1 MNRGP
6 LRISKSHNI
15 LIIVSTLGIIGLAS
29 RLYFALIL
37 PVGWDQGTFLYWA
50 SLINSGATPYRDF
63 FLRDPG
69 YIYLVALSTRY
80 LGSNFFA
87 LSLIST
93 VPGTLTIPVIYKAT
107 KEIFDKWSGLIAS
120 VAYSLSPTVIWY
132 TTVFDERTLMLFLST
147 FALLLLARGV
157 RTRNPWLFVMY
168 GIILGASTFV
178 YRGIA
183 IYIVTVPLLLAFLFW
198 KREGSQRSFRT
209 FLAYSS
215 AAITGFVFAAGVIFA
230 YFSFNSSLNW
240 MLSNFGFGGQQE
252 SASYFIYGEVAVPS
266 FKARVFDVA
275 VREWLYLVAPAGLL
289 VLAVVF
295 GRLLQRRRLATGI
308 AAAIVSGFL
317 LVSVAG
323 LTYFPQNSF
332 GAYEPSW
339 FYGFAFL
346 AFLVLLPTIG
356 GILFP
361 DIARRILSIGRLDSR
376 HALVIYWFLSTALL
390 VALFGVPLVNY
401 YYYFAPVIT
410 IIAAPGIKSIIE
422 LLGPFSLKIS
432 ARIPRNP
439 FAFLFLGLLLL
450 NALLTT
456 GMLLNTEMTWR
467 NQPSSTIN
475 DIASYIQANTDPQDQ
490 ILVGN
495 PAIAMLAHRKIALG
509 ISEMQIYG
517 KPGPEPFNP
526 IPYDPFHLFPNVSQI
541 AKFMSA
547 GNVKYVVGDNSP
559 PMLFIMSLHPIWEN
573 AFATN
578 FVLAQ
583 MIDGI
588 PIFQYSPI
596 WDLSQ
601 HMGNVIAFSNSTS
614 YNLVDNTWTDGF
626 NHLLVSS
633 ISNTILPTVGGLTKP
648 DQVAFLPPIGSG
660 NSFIQAGFQDNP
672 YGNLTTTFALAD
684 AAIGKSNG
692 VTYSLEITVGN
703 QSVATLS
710 EIVTSNSWQR
720 VTIPIPT
727 NVNVTIVLVSSS
739 GQSSDFDWLQVTF
752 TLQR

>member
-1 MNRGP
+1 MRF
-6 LRISKSHNI
+6 
-15 LIIVSTLGIIGLAS
+15 
-29 RLYFALIL
+29 YFAMIL

-50 SLINSGATPYRDF
+50 SLINSGAAPYRDF

-87 LSLIST
+87 LSLISI
-93 VPGTLTIPVIYKAT
+93 VPGTLTIPLTYKVT
-107 KEIFDKWSGLIAS
+107 KEIFDKRSGLIAS

-132 TTVFDERTLMLFLST
+132 TSVFDERTLMLFLST
-147 FALLLLARGV
+147 FALLLLVRGI
-157 RTRNPWLFVMY
+157 RTQNPWLFILY
-168 GIILGASTFV
+168 GVILGASTFV

-183 IYIVTVPLLLAFLFW
+183 IYIVTVPFFLAFLLW
-198 KREGSQRSFRT
+198 KRKETQRSFRA
-209 FLAYSS
+209 FLAYSF
-215 AAITGFVFAAGVIFA
+215 AAIAGYALAAGVVFA
-230 YFSFNSSLNW
+230 YFSFNSSFNW

-252 SASYFIYGEVAVPS
+252 SASYFIYGEVAVPT

-289 VLAVVF
+289 VLGMAY
-295 GRLLQRRRLATGI
+295 GQLPQKRRLALGI
-308 AAAIVSGFL
+308 VSAIVSGFL
-317 LVSVAG
+317 LISIAG

-339 FYGFAFL
+339 LYGLAFL

-361 DIARRILSIGRLDSR
+361 DIARRILSVGRLDSR
-376 HALVIYWFLSTALL
+376 HALVIYWLLSTGLL

-401 YYYFAPVIT
+401 YYYFAPIIT

-432 ARIPRNP
+432 PRIPKNP
-439 FAFLFLGLLLL
+439 FAFLFIGLLLL
-450 NALLTT
+450 NAVLTT
-456 GMLLNTEMTWR
+456 GMLLSTPMTWR

-475 DIASYIQANTDPQDQ
+475 DIASYIQANTSPQDQ

-509 ISEMQIYG
+509 ISEMQVYG

-526 IPYDPFHLFPNVSQI
+526 MPYDPFHLFPNVSQI
-541 AKFMSA
+541 ARFMSA

-559 PMLFIMSLHPIWEN
+559 PMLFIMSIHPIWEN

-578 FVLAQ
+578 FVLSK

-588 PIFQYSPI
+588 PIFQYTPI

-601 HMGNVIAFSNSTS
+601 HLGSVVAFSNSTA
-614 YNLVDNTWTDGF
+614 YKFANNTWTDGF
-626 NHLLVSS
+626 GHLLVSS
-633 ISNTILPTVGGLTKP
+633 TSNTILPVVGGLTKP
-648 DQVAFLPPIGSG
+648 DQVAFLPPTLSG
-660 NSFIQAGFQDNP
+660 NSFIHACFQENK

-684 AAIGKSNG
+684 AAIGKSDG
-692 VTYSLEITVGN
+692 VTYSLQITAGN
-703 QSVATLS
+703 QSVGSIS

-720 VTIPIPT
+720 LTIPLPT
-727 NVNVTIVLVSSS
+727 NVNVTIVLISSS

-752 TLQR
+752 ILQP